1 MTLSANAI
9 KILIADDNDSDR
21 LLLSAFVT
29 KLGHQTVLAKDGE
42 QAIELFGKE
51 HPHII
56 LLDAL
61 MPIKNGFEAAVEIKR
76 LAGKTFVPIIFLT
89 SLTDAESLAEGLEAG
104 GDDFLSKPYNHVIL
118 KAKIDAFNRMRINHH
133 DLQKA
138 LEDLKQSQDR
148 LVQREKMASLGEL
161 VAGVAHEINTPLGV
175 GITANSFLKD
185 EVTLLHNRY
194 QQEKLT
200 KEVLNDFLVTAQES
214 VNITQLNLKRAAALI
229 NSFKQVA
236 VDQSNNNT
244 RAIQLRQ
251 YLDEIILSL
260 HPQLKTVRHNI
271 ELDCSSD
278 IECTCDA
285 GALSQVITNLIMNSI
300 IHAFEGIE
308 IGHILIQISQ
318 IGETIKL
325 VYSDDGV
332 GMGQGV
338 LDKIFEPFFT
348 TKRGQGGCG
357 LGAHI
362 VYNQVNQ
369 KLDGQLKIQSKP
381 GEGVSY
387 EIEFPKEAKTV

>member
-1 MTLSANAI
+1 
-9 KILIADDNDSDR
+9 
-21 LLLSAFVT
+21 
-29 KLGHQTVLAKDGE
+29 
-42 QAIELFGKE
+42 
-51 HPHII
+51 
-56 LLDAL
+56 
-61 MPIKNGFEAAVEIKR
+61 
-76 LAGKTFVPIIFLT
+76 
-89 SLTDAESLAEGLEAG
+89 
-104 GDDFLSKPYNHVIL
+104 
-118 KAKIDAFNRMRINHH
+118 
-133 DLQKA
+133 
-138 LEDLKQSQDR
+138 
-148 LVQREKMASLGEL
+148 
-161 VAGVAHEINTPLGV
+161 
-175 GITANSFLKD
+175 
-185 EVTLLHNRY
+185 
-194 QQEKLT
+194 
-200 KEVLNDFLVTAQES
+200 
-214 VNITQLNLKRAAALI
+214 
-229 NSFKQVA
+229 
-236 VDQSNNNT
+236 
-244 RAIQLRQ
+244 
-251 YLDEIILSL
+251 LDEIILSL